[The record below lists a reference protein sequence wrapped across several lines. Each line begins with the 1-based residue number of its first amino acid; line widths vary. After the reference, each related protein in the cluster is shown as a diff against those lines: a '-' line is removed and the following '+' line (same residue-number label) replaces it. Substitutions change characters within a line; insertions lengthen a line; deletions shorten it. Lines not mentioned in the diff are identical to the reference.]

1 MTAGACRRRRG
12 GERLSSRM
20 NDLFAGTT
28 PPTLGL
34 SASPAPGG
42 RPESGSERRRD
53 RDGGP
58 RRLDALKQA
67 ATRALAV
74 LLVVNFLGYATVGPN
89 GILRLSG
96 YQAQKNERIRELAQL
111 AAEQSKLAHHI
122 DLLDPASADPDF
134 VDEMLR
140 TQLGLVRPD
149 EVIIMNPD
157 R

>member
-1 MTAGACRRRRG
+1 MTSGAYRRRRG
-12 GERLSSRM
+12 GERLDSRM
-20 NDLFAGTT
+20 HDLFAGST
-28 PPTLGL
+28 PPAPGL
-34 SASPAPGG
+34 STSPAPGG
-42 RPESGSERRRD
+42 RPGSGPDRRRD

-74 LLVVNFLGYATVGPN
+74 LLVANFLGYATVGPN

-96 YQAQKNERIRELAQL
+96 YHAQKNERTRELAQL
-111 AAEQSKLAHHI
+111 AAERSTLAHHI
-122 DLLDPASADPDF
+122 HLLDPASADPDY

-149 EVIIMNPD
+149 EVIITLP
-157 R
+157 